1 MEAVIEESVE
11 LILLLSVLGDF
22 LFIFYIVIC
31 KAVSASRHVYLI
43 LDRLVREI
51 KIQLYLPICCIWRG
65 LNGIL

>member
-11 LILLLSVLGDF
+11 LILLLWVLGDF
-22 LFIFYIVIC
+22 LF
-31 KAVSASRHVYLI
+31 SASRHVYLI

-65 LNGIL
+65 LNEIL